1 MTPTPLHGLPTR
13 TQLKDQARRLR
24 ETMAHGG
31 TPLSHSAA
39 LETLARQW
47 GYRDW
52 NTLSA
57 AASNAPAP
65 TPRWQIGQ
73 RVTGHYLG
81 QPFTGRIKAADQ
93 ASGGFWRLVLV
104 FDAPVDVVPFAAF
117 SNLRRQVRCTV
128 NGQGVTPEHT
138 SDGQPHVVL
147 RAG

>member
-13 TQLKDQARRLR
+13 AQLKDQARRLR
-24 ETMAHGG
+24 ETMAQGG
-31 TPLSHSAA
+31 TPFSHSAA

-47 GYRDW
+47 GFRDW

-57 AASNAPAP
+57 TASDTSDPP
-65 TPRWQIGQ
+65 PRWQIGQ
-73 RVTGHYLG
+73 RVTGQYLG
-81 QPFTGRIKAADQ
+81 QPFQGRIKAADQ

-104 FDAPVDVVPFAAF
+104 FDAPVDVVPFDGF

-128 NGQGVTPEHT
+128 NGQGVTLEHT

-147 RAG
+147 HAG

>member
-1 MTPTPLHGLPTR
+1 MTPTLSPPVPTR
-13 TQLKDQARRLR
+13 AQLKQQARRLR
-24 ETMAHGG
+24 ETMTQGG
-31 TPLSHSAA
+31 TPLSHAAA
-39 LETLARQW
+39 LEALARQW
-47 GYRDW
+47 GFRDW

-57 AASNAPAP
+57 AAPETSGP

-73 RVTGHYLG
+73 RVSGLYLG
-81 QPFTGRIKAADQ
+81 QPFAGRIKAVDQ

-104 FDAPVDVVPFAAF
+104 FDAPVDVIPFAGL

-147 RAG
+147 HTD